1 MPHWFAPYMNGGS
14 SSQGSPGAHS
24 SGGNSATSSAPP
36 SRPGSPTLRAAN
48 ARSVSGARVPPSLN
62 LPGSRIPAY
71 QENDPLAEIYGSRPT
86 TPAPGTEAFPATPTT
101 ATSSVNSSYF
111 PVSRSHSMAPSISSA
126 GADRHSYAGHHH
138 APLEVHL
145 DNDLV
150 VLRGAGGDVN
160 PALLTGQVVLN
171 LTEST
176 NIKELTLKL
185 EGKAKVAFF
194 DASG

>member
-1 MPHWFAPYMNGGS
+1 
-14 SSQGSPGAHS
+14 
-24 SGGNSATSSAPP
+24 
-36 SRPGSPTLRAAN
+36 
-48 ARSVSGARVPPSLN
+48 
-62 LPGSRIPAY
+62 
-71 QENDPLAEIYGSRPT
+71 
-86 TPAPGTEAFPATPTT
+86 
-101 ATSSVNSSYF
+101 
-111 PVSRSHSMAPSISSA
+111 MAPSVSSS
-126 GADRHSYAGHHH
+126 GADRHAYGAHHH
-138 APLEVHL
+138 APLEIHL

-160 PALLTGQVVLN
+160 PALLSGQVVLN

>member
-1 MPHWFAPYMNGGS
+1 
-14 SSQGSPGAHS
+14 
-24 SGGNSATSSAPP
+24 
-36 SRPGSPTLRAAN
+36 
-48 ARSVSGARVPPSLN
+48 
-62 LPGSRIPAY
+62 
-71 QENDPLAEIYGSRPT
+71 
-86 TPAPGTEAFPATPTT
+86 
-101 ATSSVNSSYF
+101 
-111 PVSRSHSMAPSISSA
+111 MAPSVSSA
-126 GADRHSYAGHHH
+126 GADRHAYGGHH
-138 APLEVHL
+138 APLEIHL

>member
-14 SSQGSPGAHS
+14 SSHGSPGASGTS
-24 SGGNSATSSAPP
+24 SVTSSAPP

-48 ARSVSGARVPPSLN
+48 ARSVSGARVPPPLT
-62 LPGSRIPAY
+62 LPGSRTPAY
-71 QENDPLAEIYGSRPT
+71 QDNDPLSDIYGSRPT
-86 TPAPGTEAFPATPTT
+86 TPAPGAEAFPATPTT
-101 ATSSVNSSYF
+101 TASSINPAYF
-111 PVSRSHSMAPSISSA
+111 PASRSQSMAPSVSSS
-126 GADRHSYAGHHH
+126 GADRHPYGGHHH
-138 APLEVHL
+138 APLEIHL